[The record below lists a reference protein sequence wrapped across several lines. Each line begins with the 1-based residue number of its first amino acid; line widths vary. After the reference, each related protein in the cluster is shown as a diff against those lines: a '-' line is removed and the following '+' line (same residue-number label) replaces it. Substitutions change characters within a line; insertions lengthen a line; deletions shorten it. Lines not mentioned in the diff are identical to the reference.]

1 MFKIVLL
8 FLFLAG
14 CEPTNVDF
22 KLSNDTSA
30 EEIIEFDNCGYETG
44 LHSCNFTFLNE
55 KGEEVSLYDF
65 YGKTIILDFST
76 MWCYYCQQA
85 AYDIPNSLELFE
97 NDNIAYI
104 TILVENW
111 TGQSPTQDD
120 LTEWVGHFG
129 LISPVLSG
137 PREEI
142 IDPTME
148 NGFNVEAWPTFFFI
162 DKEMVLNSYMRGYN
176 QEMVNAA
183 IANTL

>member
-65 YGKTIILDFST
+65 YGKST
-76 MWCYYCQQA
+76 TSA
-85 AYDIPNSLELFE
+85 D
-97 NDNIAYI
+97 
-104 TILVENW
+104 
-111 TGQSPTQDD
+111 
-120 LTEWVGHFG
+120 
-129 LISPVLSG
+129 
-137 PREEI
+137 
-142 IDPTME
+142 
-148 NGFNVEAWPTFFFI
+148 
-162 DKEMVLNSYMRGYN
+162 
-176 QEMVNAA
+176 
-183 IANTL
+183 